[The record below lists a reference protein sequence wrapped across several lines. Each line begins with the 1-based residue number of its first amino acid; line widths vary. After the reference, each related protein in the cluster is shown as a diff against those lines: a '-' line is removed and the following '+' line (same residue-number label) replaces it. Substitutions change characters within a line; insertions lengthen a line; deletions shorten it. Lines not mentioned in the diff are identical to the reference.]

1 MLDVVAKKCRYDI
14 VRMISEAGSGHIGGA
29 LSSIDIYISIL
40 DIMDEND
47 RLVVS
52 HGHSAAAVYAALG
65 NMGYFDVEDAVK
77 TFRRQAPYEG
87 HPSIA
92 VNGVEWCSGS
102 LGQGLSV
109 GCGFALAKKL
119 QKEPGRVFVVMGDG
133 EQQKGQLQEAREFA
147 SMYELDNLIAVIDVN
162 GLQACGETQR
172 TTNQNLRDKYTMS
185 GWETVTAD
193 GHSFED
199 MKRVLKKAGSPLC
212 ILARTVMGKGIA
224 EIENDYRYHG
234 TVISEELK
242 NSALERLRLTTE
254 EQKAI
259 DGIKPR
265 VQRVYESP
273 TISYTSGRTY
283 ENTSDIRSAMGN
295 ALADIAKENP
305 EVGIA
310 AFDCDL
316 EGSVKLTA
324 FKKLRP
330 DAFIECGIAEHNA
343 ATASAAVAK
352 SGMIAIHADFSMF
365 NIAETYSQ
373 NRMADINKSPV
384 KLFCTHAG
392 LDVGEDGKTHQC
404 IDYLSLLSN
413 LYGFKVIV
421 PADANQAD
429 LAVRYA
435 MNVPHPVA
443 VIGGRSKMPI
453 LTDADGNTL
462 GFEYGKGQWL
472 KKGKDAVIVT
482 YGNMAH
488 RAISAADE
496 LEKEGISAGVLNLPT
511 PLLLDEEK
519 IIEASKTGLVITY
532 EDHNVNT
539 GISGS
544 VAKTILKNQAVCRF
558 INLGVTDYGSSA
570 SPDKLYEMQKIDAK
584 SLIKQIKESLV

>member
-1 MLDVVAKKCRYDI
+1 MLDIVAKKCRYDI
-14 VRMISEAGSGHIGGA
+14 VRMISGAGSGHIGGA

-40 DIMDEND
+40 DVMDEND
-47 RLVVS
+47 RLVIS

-147 SMYELDNLIAVIDVN
+147 SKYDLDNLIAVIDVN
-162 GLQACGETQR
+162 GLQACGETGK
-172 TTNQNLRDKYTMS
+172 TTRQSLRDKYTMS
-185 GWETVTAD
+185 GWEVVTAD
-193 GHSFED
+193 GHSFQD
-199 MKRVLKKAGSPLC
+199 MKHVLKGTSSPLC

-234 TVISEELK
+234 TVISEALK
-242 NSALERLRLTTE
+242 NSALKRLRLTTE

-265 VQRVYESP
+265 TQRVYDTPVSAYAP
-273 TISYTSGRTY
+273 GRTY
-283 ENTSDIRSAMGN
+283 ESTSDIRSAMGN

-305 EVGIA
+305 KVGIV

-316 EGSVKLTA
+316 EGSVKLTD

-343 ATASAAVAK
+343 ATAVAAVAK

-365 NIAETYSQ
+365 NIAEDNISKDVGYIKFAGYGKYEVSAENPSIELSNPSSNNADFVFTVRDSKTQQLIGKTEKVPPGKFVYM
-373 NRMADINKSPV
+373 NVMDFYKTPGVYDVDINISTYDSGTETQLNGV
-384 KLFCTHAG
+384 
-392 LDVGEDGKTHQC
+392 
-404 IDYLSLLSN
+404 
-413 LYGFKVIV
+413 
-421 PADANQAD
+421 NQ
-429 LAVRYA
+429 
-435 MNVPHPVA
+435 
-443 VIGGRSKMPI
+443 KM
-453 LTDADGNTL
+453 
-462 GFEYGKGQWL
+462 E
-472 KKGKDAVIVT
+472 
-482 YGNMAH
+482 
-488 RAISAADE
+488 
-496 LEKEGISAGVLNLPT
+496 
-511 PLLLDEEK
+511 
-519 IIEASKTGLVITY
+519 IT
-532 EDHNVNT
+532 
-539 GISGS
+539 
-544 VAKTILKNQAVCRF
+544 
-558 INLGVTDYGSSA
+558 
-570 SPDKLYEMQKIDAK
+570 
-584 SLIKQIKESLV
+584 IK